1 MIDYKFYG
9 FTEKDLDRTFYVDST
24 YLGGILSKKK
34 EWQLKELI
42 SVLQNA
48 YCKKI
53 GVEFMHIPHEE

>member
-1 MIDYKFYG
+1 
-9 FTEKDLDRTFYVDST
+9 VDST

-42 SVLQNA
+42 SVLRNA

-53 GVEFMHIPHEE
+53 GVEFMHIPHEEQCKWIRNKFELS